1 MTNTPTFGTAIA
13 LLEYSSIAAGIEA
26 GDAMAKRAE
35 LTVLHAGTVHPGKYL
50 VLVGGG
56 VADVEEALDAADRLG
71 IDLLLDQLF
80 LPDPHPG
87 LVAGI
92 GGARVSGDGEAL
104 GIIETRSVSASI
116 KAADGG
122 LKGAT
127 VALREIRLA
136 DGLGGKGYLLFSGP
150 LVEVEAAVEAGIDRV
165 PPDHLIG
172 WNTVEAAV
180 EAGIDRV
187 PADEMIGWRV
197 IAQLH
202 DEMNQNLVA
211 DGRFAS
217 RVRET

>member
-1 MTNTPTFGTAIA
+1 MTDTPTFGTAIA

-165 PPDHLIG
+165 P
-172 WNTVEAAV
+172 
-180 EAGIDRV
+180 
-187 PADEMIGWRV
+187 ADEMIGWRV